1 MFPQVSNRN
10 LAISALQ
17 LGYLN
22 INGMRLDFNDDD
34 ALTINLGNLSVTDGQ
49 CRDCT
54 NTNDIL
60 VSTVNGVTPINLLKA
75 GLNGVDGTIVPGVTL
90 QPDMQIYVYAIAS
103 SSNLQL
109 TPPDSS
115 PGLTGQ
121 PPLNISI
128 YQTNPSLAYEQAL
141 LVSNPGAVYPNVPVQ
156 YPAGFIVSLN
166 NPMGAVFKNN
176 NNPFTP
182 PLNAPLLPAGY
193 DMYRYIGAVTISPNW
208 AFIADA
214 KPLIADFTATSDSS
228 RQSTFFLSQPVYNLN
243 STGTPLSWLSML
255 VERAY
260 LPYTL
265 AFSVD
270 SGTTTYAAVPLTAQK
285 VYLRL
290 YLTDQGGGGTLPA
303 GGEAVFSVTSSAEF
317 VLPSGEEPGGQI
329 KIVNLT
335 GAAANVGIASDVFE
349 VLLDE
354 AALTTTIP
362 GTTVRPTYVLRVS
375 VAQLLPDPA
384 TAPFLSVGLIVV
396 GWSDNI

>member
-182 PLNAPLLPAGY
+182 TLNAPLLPAGY
-193 DMYRYIGAVTISPNW
+193 DMYRYIGAVTISPDW
-208 AFIADA
+208 TFIADA

-228 RQSTFFLSQPVYNLN
+228 RESTFFLAQPVYNLN
-243 STGTPLSWLSML
+243 STGVPNYWQDMT
-255 VERAY
+255 VARVY
-260 LPYTL
+260 YPYTL
-265 AFSVD
+265 AFSID
-270 SGTTTYAAVPLTAQK
+270 NGTTTYAAVPLTAQK

-290 YLTDQGGGGTLPA
+290 YLSSQGAGGSIPAGGKATFSVISSSEFTLPA
-303 GGEAVFSVTSSAEF
+303 LAVPVSEVS
-317 VLPSGEEPGGQI
+317 I
-329 KIVNLT
+329 NNLT
-335 GAAANVGIASDVFE
+335 VAPANDGLASDVFE

-375 VAQLLPDPA
+375 VAQITPDPSA
-384 TAPFLSVGLIVV
+384 APFLSVGLIVV